1 MRGRQEREV
10 DEFGRVVNN
19 DWAMAH
25 GLAGKKLAVL
35 GTGKLGGILLRAYLK
50 QGLFSAKRVT
60 ATVKHGDKAAA
71 LAKELHVAATTE
83 NRKAVHGA
91 DIVLLGVKPQVVGD
105 VLKEI
110 SPELSEKTLVVS
122 VAASVPTAYIEQNIA
137 QHGGG
142 KVPVVRAMPN
152 TCSRVGT
159 GMTGICRGAHASAQH
174 LEIARTMFEAV
185 GRAVVVDEKN
195 MDAVTG
201 LSASGPAFAYI
212 ILESLAEAGV
222 KVGLPRDVSTLLA
235 AQTMKGAASVVLET
249 GDHPALLK
257 DSVTTPAGCTIDG
270 ILELEEGK
278 LRVTLIKAVVK
289 ATQRAGELLF
299 EK

>member
-1 MRGRQEREV
+1 MTKQLS
-10 DEFGRVVNN
+10 D
-19 DWAMAH
+19 
-25 GLAGKKLAVL
+25 KKLAVL

-50 QGLFSAKRVT
+50 QGLFAPKHVT
-60 ATVKHGDKAAA
+60 ATVKHAEKAAA
-71 LAKELHVAATTE
+71 LAKELGVKVTTD
-83 NRKAVHGA
+83 NRKAVQGA
-91 DIVLLGVKPQVVGD
+91 DIIVLGLKPQVVGE

-110 SPELSEKTLVVS
+110 APELSEKTLVIS
-122 VAASVPTAYIEQNIA
+122 VAASVPTSYIEQHVGA
-137 QHGGG
+137 
-142 KVPVVRAMPN
+142 KVPVIRAMPN
-152 TCSRVGT
+152 TPSTVGC
-159 GMTGICRGAHASAQH
+159 GMTGICGGSHVGAEH
-174 LEIARTMFEAV
+174 LNITRAMFDPV
-185 GRAVVVDEKN
+185 GRTVIVDEKN

-201 LSASGPAFAYI
+201 LSACGPAFIYI

-222 KVGLPRDVSTLLA
+222 KVGLSREVSTLLA

-257 DSVTTPAGCTIDG
+257 DAVTTPAGCTIDG

>member
-1 MRGRQEREV
+1 
-10 DEFGRVVNN
+10 
-19 DWAMAH
+19 MAQK
-25 GLAGKKLAVL
+25 LSDKKLAVL

-50 QGLFSAKRVT
+50 QELFSPKRVT
-60 ATVKHGDKAAA
+60 ATVKHAEKAAA
-71 LAKELHVAATTE
+71 MSKELGVSVTTE
-83 NRKAVHGA
+83 NAKAVHGA

-110 SPELSEKTLVVS
+110 ASELSEKTLVIS
-122 VAASVPTAYIEQNIA
+122 VAASVPTSYIEQRL
-137 QHGGG
+137 GG
-142 KVPVVRAMPN
+142 KVPVVRVMPN
-152 TCSRVGT
+152 TPASVGS
-159 GMTGICRGAHASAQH
+159 GMSGICRGAHAGAEH
-174 LEIARTMFEAV
+174 LEMARAMFNAV
-185 GRAVVVDEKN
+185 GRTVVVDEKN

-222 KVGLPRDVSTLLA
+222 KVGLPRDVATLLA

-257 DSVTTPAGCTIDG
+257 DAVTTPAGCTIDG
-270 ILELEEGK
+270 IMELEEGK

-289 ATQRAGELLF
+289 ATSRAGELLF

>member
-1 MRGRQEREV
+1 VV
-10 DEFGRVVNN
+10 DARGRVVNN
-19 DWAMAH
+19 ASTMTENLTD
-25 GLAGKKLAVL
+25 KKLAVL
-35 GTGKLGGILLRAYLK
+35 GTGKLGGILLRAYLQ
-50 QGLFSAKRVT
+50 QGLFKPQNVS
-60 ATVKHGDKAAA
+60 ATVKHAEKASK
-71 LAKELHVAATTE
+71 LAKELGITVTTE
-83 NRKAVHGA
+83 NRAAVRNA
-91 DIVLLGVKPQVVGD
+91 DIVLLGVKPQVIGE
-105 VLKEI
+105 VLQEI
-110 SPELSEKTLVVS
+110 ASELRPDTLVIS
-122 VAASVPTAYIEQNIA
+122 VAASVPTSYIEQRL
-137 QHGGG
+137 GG
-142 KVPVVRAMPN
+142 KVPVLRVMPN
-152 TCSRVGT
+152 TCSTVNC
-159 GMTGICRGAHASAQH
+159 GMAGICRGASATAEH
-174 LEIARTMFEAV
+174 VEMARAMFDAV
-185 GRAVVVDEKN
+185 GRTVVVDEKN

-222 KVGLPRDVSTLLA
+222 KVGLARDVATLLA

-257 DSVTTPAGCTIDG
+257 DAVTTPAGCTIDG